1 MSLLFDLIIILA
13 SIGVIHTG
21 KNVLKEFCPR
31 LYRHSFFYY
40 DVFLNRIINN
50 LTGTSK
56 CWNCGKRLR
65 IKNFYSL
72 YYLACSKE
80 CEDATKRLIK
90 GMSWFSYEM
99 KKNFPTKEELM
110 KRNYIRSK
118 IEGDH
123 K

>member
-1 MSLLFDLIIILA
+1 LSEFIFIIGIIL
-13 SIGVIHTG
+13 SIYITRFL
-21 KNVLKEFCPR
+21 LKELNPKI
-31 LYRHSFFYY
+31 YRYLFLPY
-40 DVFLNRIINN
+40 DIILNRTINR

-56 CWNCGKRLR
+56 CWNCEKRLR

-90 GMSWFSYEM
+90 GMSWFSYEIE
-99 KKNFPTKEELM
+99 KNFPTKEELM
-110 KRNYIRSK
+110 KRNKIRSK